1 MNNIINIDM
10 LDENGLPLYD
20 ENGVKYDE
28 PIILPKR
35 NLKCGKPKI
44 YDEGWLTYYKTS
56 GYYREYTKKKSS
68 IPLKCKFCGTMS
80 FKIGIHQHQ
89 KSIKCMESR
98 KENDNGLSANSG
110 L

>member
-1 MNNIINIDM
+1 MNNINIDM

-20 ENGVKYDE
+20 ENGVKYDD
-28 PIILPKR
+28 PITLPKR
-35 NLKCGKPKI
+35 NNKCGKPKM
-44 YDEGWLTYYKTS
+44 YDEGWLLYYKTS
-56 GYYREYTKKKSS
+56 GYYKDYTKRNSA

-89 KSIKCMESR
+89 KTTKCLELR
-98 KENDNGLSANSG
+98 KAFDNELLVVSV